1 MYILLILLYM
11 IMIFLMSIGFACIG
25 YDLGCKDT
33 ERAYQKRECKKCK
46 NYKTMKCPN
55 SNKCNNLVG
64 KPYFTI

>member
-1 MYILLILLYM
+1 MKILLILFFM
-11 IMIFLMSIGFACIG
+11 TIIFLMSIGFACVG